1 MFRVLSLFLVALAIF
16 PTSVSMGYGGGP
28 LIEEFIFRPPRPPI
42 PPSNRPSGSEV
53 LTGKSPLTPQLQLQS
68 QDLANTANTLS
79 RLGAAHAFDA
89 RQKNGAIEGHASGV
103 DLLEGL
109 SPRVHVQ
116 DLDHPTP
123 NLSHLQ
129 LRYKELLRTLSPDAR
144 SAVDEQVQQ
153 FLNTHTQE
161 EHQRFFK
168 ILNDDIFTDYVR
180 SKRRTITQD
189 ALTEAIQATPDKA
202 FSSQEDLISGI
213 ANAIEVQSNA
223 KPSRYELNIASGELT
238 FPYEKDISGFK
249 VKIGSVN
256 VYKTLKFILK
266 VAGAGAIVS
275 CLESNDTKGSSS
287 AGNEACEQ
295 LVAVARNLLISI
307 LNSDSTAKQIG
318 G

>member
-16 PTSVSMGYGGGP
+16 PTSVSTGYGGGP

-109 SPRVHVQ
+109 SPRVHV
-116 DLDHPTP
+116 H
-123 NLSHLQ
+123 
-129 LRYKELLRTLSPDAR
+129 
-144 SAVDEQVQQ
+144 
-153 FLNTHTQE
+153 
-161 EHQRFFK
+161 K

-202 FSSQEDLISGI
+202 FSGQEDLISGI

-238 FPYEKDISGFK
+238 FPYEKDIPGFK

-266 VAGAGAIVS
+266 VAGAGAVVS

-287 AGNEACEQ
+287 SGNEVCEQ